1 MMNRILI
8 FCIFPIFVY
17 SQSFGI
23 SDKSIITYYGYHF
36 TKNWDGYSK
45 DIDGTIFYNSN
56 DKTVNSCSLKVNLST
71 FDSGNSNRDSNM
83 LTTLEVFSYPYVE
96 FVSNDIS
103 VKGENAFIKGRLTLH
118 GVSIEKNIQAQ
129 ISLSDGFI
137 ASGSFDVLLS
147 DFGIERPSLLFQKI
161 KDEIRIE
168 FVIVGK

>member
-1 MMNRILI
+1 
-8 FCIFPIFVY
+8 
-17 SQSFGI
+17 
-23 SDKSIITYYGYHF
+23 
-36 TKNWDGYSK
+36 
-45 DIDGTIFYNSN
+45 
-56 DKTVNSCSLKVNLST
+56 
-71 FDSGNSNRDSNM
+71 M

-96 FVSNDIS
+96 FVSNDIYL
-103 VKGENAFIKGRLTLH
+103 KGDNAFINGRLTLH

-137 ASGSFDVLLS
+137 ASGSFEVLLS